1 MKQRGAHIIWSVLV
15 EQGVDTVFGYPG
27 GAILPAYDALLDHPI
42 RHVLVRHEQGA
53 THMADGYARAS
64 GRVGVAVATS
74 GPGATNLVTGIA
86 TAMMDSIPLV
96 CITGQVPEH
105 LIGSDAFQETDIAG
119 ITLTITKHNFLVTRA
134 EDIAPTLRKAFAIA
148 TSGRPGPVLVD
159 ITKNAQQDE
168 CEFEP
173 QTRLESDG
181 FSRRY
186 DDARSSA
193 TAKAVALQTK
203 VQENRATSIARAN
216 ELLTKAKQPVIL
228 AGHGILKSGAMKE
241 VLELAERAQIPVAMT
256 LLGIGSVDAHHPLN
270 LGMMGMHGEA
280 WVNEAI
286 QEADLLIALGMRFD
300 DRVTGKLAH
309 YAPNARKIHIDIDPS
324 ELHKNVRADVAIAGD
339 LAPVLRDWL
348 PLVQAA
354 RHEAWIARIGELAGG
369 PTVRDIEDLPD
380 DGRFCAAHV
389 IHDIWKATSGRAII
403 TTDVG
408 QHQMWTA
415 QYYKVAEPGTFITSG
430 GLGTMG
436 FGLPAAIGAKLARPD
451 REVWAIVGDGGFQMT
466 QAELQTMV
474 QENVKVNVAIIN
486 NGYLGMVRQ
495 WQQFFHD
502 RRYSAT
508 PMSSPDYVKLADAHG
523 IPGIRVTRRADMAD
537 ALRHARASAGAVV
550 MDFRVEQEDTV
561 YPMVSPGAAL
571 HEMIKRPGA
580 VSLAE
585 TGADA

>member
-1 MKQRGAHIIWSVLV
+1 MKQKGAHIIWSVLV

-64 GRVGVAVATS
+64 GRVGVALATS

-119 ITLTITKHNFLVTRA
+119 ITLTITKHNFLVTKA
-134 EDIAPTLRKAFAIA
+134 ADIAPTLRRAFEIA

-159 ITKNAQQDE
+159 ITKNAQQE
-168 CEFEP
+168 ETEFEP
-173 QTRLESDG
+173 
-181 FSRRY
+181 
-186 DDARSSA
+186 AAAPPA
-193 TAKAVALQTK
+193 TAKAVALQTHGHD
-203 VQENRATSIARAN
+203 RANSIAKAA
-216 ELLTKAKQPVIL
+216 ELLAKAKKPVIL
-228 AGHGILKSGAMKE
+228 AGHGILKSGAMSE

-256 LLGIGSVDAHHPLN
+256 LLGIGSVPAHHPLN
-270 LGMMGMHGEA
+270 LGMMGMHGEC
-280 WVNEAI
+280 WVNDAI
-286 QEADLLIALGMRFD
+286 QEADLLLALGMRFD
-300 DRVTGKLAH
+300 DRVTGKLAL
-309 YAPNARKIHIDIDPS
+309 YAQNAKKIHIDIDPS
-324 ELHKNVRADVAIAGD
+324 ELNKNVKAEVAIAGD
-339 LAPVLRDWL
+339 LRAVLNEWL
-348 PLVQAA
+348 PLVQKAN
-354 RHEAWIARIGELAGG
+354 HDAWITRIGELADG

-389 IHDIWKATSGRAII
+389 IHDIWKATNGRAII

-436 FGLPAAIGAKLARPD
+436 FGMPAAIGAKLARPD
-451 REVWAIVGDGGFQMT
+451 REVWCIVGDGGFQMT
-466 QAELQTMV
+466 QAELQTIV
-474 QENVKVNVAIIN
+474 QENVKINIAIIN

-495 WQQFFHD
+495 WQEFFHD

-523 IPGIRVTRRADMAD
+523 LPGIRVTCRADMAD
-537 ALRHARASAGAVV
+537 ALRHARASAGTVV

-571 HEMIKRPGA
+571 HDMIKRPCA

>member
-1 MKQRGAHIIWSVLV
+1 
-15 EQGVDTVFGYPG
+15 VFGYPG

-64 GRVGVAVATS
+64 GRVGVAIATS

-96 CITGQVPEH
+96 CITGQVPEA
-105 LIGSDAFQETDIAG
+105 LIGSDAFQETDVTG
-119 ITLTITKHNFLVTRA
+119 ITLTITKHNFLVTKA
-134 EDIAPTLRKAFAIA
+134 ADIAPTLRKAFEIA
-148 TSGRPGPVLVD
+148 TTGRPGPVLVD
-159 ITKNAQQDE
+159 ITKNAQQE
-168 CEFEP
+168 STEFEP
-173 QTRLESDG
+173 A
-181 FSRRY
+181 
-186 DDARSSA
+186 ARTS
-193 TAKAVALQTK
+193 TAGRST
-203 VQENRATSIARAN
+203 ERTEGNATSIAKAA
-216 ELLTKAKQPVIL
+216 ELLAKAKRPVIL
-228 AGHGILKSGAMKE
+228 AGHCILKSNACEE
-241 VLELAERAQIPVAMT
+241 VLLLAERAHVPVAMT
-256 LLGIGSVDAHHPLN
+256 LLGLGSVPAHHPLN
-270 LGMMGMHGEA
+270 LGMMGMHGEH

-300 DRVTGKLAH
+300 DRVTGKLAS
-309 YAPNARKIHIDIDPS
+309 YAPHARKIHIDIDPS
-324 ELHKNVRADVAIAGD
+324 ELNKNVRATVAIAGD
-339 LAPVLRDWL
+339 LKSVLRDWL
-348 PLVQAA
+348 PLVAGA
-354 RHEAWIARIGELAGG
+354 THDAWLARIRELAGG
-369 PTVRDIEDLPD
+369 PTVRDIDDLPD
-380 DGRFCAAHV
+380 DGRLCAAHV
-389 IHDIWKATSGRAII
+389 IHDIWKATAGRAII
-403 TTDVG
+403 VTDVG
-408 QHQMWTA
+408 QHQMWAA

-436 FGLPAAIGAKLARPD
+436 FGMPAAIGARMARPD

-466 QAELQTMV
+466 QAELQTIA
-474 QENVKVNVAIIN
+474 QENVKINIAIIN

-523 IPGIRVTRRADMAD
+523 LTGIRVTCRADMHD
-537 ALRHARASAGAVV
+537 ALQHARASAGTVV
-550 MDFRVEQEDTV
+550 MDFRVDQEDTV

-585 TGADA
+585 TGADLL